1 MGAGRQCGGGM
12 VSRLSALRRLDAARL
27 SARLR
32 WSAYR
37 SVDLFGVP
45 GLVAAV
51 LLLGMLAAELAI
63 VLPTLA
69 HQRAALARIASQR
82 SAHSGAAAGI
92 RAGRADMGKAT
103 LQRDAD
109 VPHILALIGKHGLST
124 HEVKYRQIAGGGF
137 NANAKTKSGAGAAPK
152 RSARIAMA
160 LPTSGSYSEFH
171 ELMAGLSAFR
181 GVQTESFTLR
191 RNLPTERTLAID
203 LNLSI
208 PLPAIDSATKAPPQA
223 NAHRNPQAY
232 RDLFPEQDRQRE
244 IAAALPPPVA
254 APPPAPSAPPLP
266 FRLAGVWADGT
277 QRKFILS
284 RGDRP
289 GQSVIACRG
298 CRGTLGNIGIGD
310 RFFDDYRLEKIGT
323 AQLTFTYLPLSL
335 RQTID
340 IDGAMRATGN

>member
-1 MGAGRQCGGGM
+1 M
-12 VSRLSALRRLDAARL
+12 VSRLSALRKLDTARL

-51 LLLGMLAAELAI
+51 LLLGMLVAELAI

-69 HQRAALARIASQR
+69 HQRAALSRIVLQR
-82 SAHSGAAAGI
+82 SAHSGAAAGV

-109 VPHILALIGKHGLST
+109 VPQILALIGRHGLST
-124 HEVKYRQIAGGGF
+124 HEVKYRQITAGG
-137 NANAKTKSGAGAAPK
+137 ANSKSGAAQKHG
-152 RSARIAMA
+152 ARIAMA
-160 LPTSGSYSEFH
+160 LPTSGSYSAFH

-181 GVQTESFTLR
+181 GVQAESFTLR

-208 PLPAIDSATKAPPQA
+208 PLPAIDSAAKAPPQA
-223 NAHRNPQAY
+223 NAHRNPRAY
-232 RDLFPEQDRQRE
+232 QDLFPEQDRQRE

-254 APPPAPSAPPLP
+254 APPPPAPSAPPLP
-266 FRLAGVWADGT
+266 FRLAGIWADET

-298 CRGTLGNIGIGD
+298 CGGTPGSIGIGD